1 MTNKIFSRKSLLPL
15 VAGVLI
21 GATVGGVG
29 IVVAAATTNTV
40 TGCANKTTGILRY
53 AADGKCKSKIENK
66 IEWNQAG
73 AAGAAGVTGSGFI
86 VLASTLAAI
95 KVIPLE
101 GLALLIGVDRFMSE
115 ARSVTNFIG
124 NAVATVVISKHEK
137 SIDMEVFKK
146 VVGV

>member
-29 IVVAAATTNTV
+29 IVVATATTNTV

-73 AAGAAGVTGSGFI
+73 AAGAGRTQ
-86 VLASTLAAI
+86 LPAAPARTA
-95 KVIPLE
+95 PLQVRR
-101 GLALLIGVDRFMSE
+101 GRDRFRATSMV
-115 ARSVTNFIG
+115 ARRIRRGLSLGAGI
-124 NAVATVVISKHEK
+124 
-137 SIDMEVFKK
+137 IDFHA
-146 VVGV
+146 